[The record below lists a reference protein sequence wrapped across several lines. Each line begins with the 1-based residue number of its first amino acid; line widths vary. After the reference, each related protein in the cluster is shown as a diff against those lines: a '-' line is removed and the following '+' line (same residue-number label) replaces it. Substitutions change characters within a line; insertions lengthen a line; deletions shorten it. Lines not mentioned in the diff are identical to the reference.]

1 MDSQLWRKVQK
12 YQGQKH
18 QGQKYQ
24 GQKYQG
30 LWKKVKNIKVL
41 RQSTAHA
48 HSQRR
53 IEPRAARRQ
62 RSGRSSHHQLHLL
75 SIIPDQLLL

>member
-53 IEPRAARRQ
+53 IEPGAARRQ
-62 RSGRSSHHQLHLL
+62 HSGRSPHQK
-75 SIIPDQLLL
+75 PK

>member
-12 YQGQKH
+12 YQGQRY

-30 LWKKVKNIKVL
+30 LWRKVQKYQGLKAEYCSRPQPKEN
-41 RQSTAHA
+41 
-48 HSQRR
+48 
-53 IEPRAARRQ
+53 
-62 RSGRSSHHQLHLL
+62 
-75 SIIPDQLLL
+75 